1 MRRWK
6 FPGARLDWRASPPAR
21 LMKGPGPRGEP
32 APPKA
37 RRLPGALGWIL
48 LVALLAVVAFVFFRQ
63 NGFINS
69 SGVQPYPY

>member
-1 MRRWK
+1 
-6 FPGARLDWRASPPAR
+6 
-21 LMKGPGPRGEP
+21 MKAPGPRGEP